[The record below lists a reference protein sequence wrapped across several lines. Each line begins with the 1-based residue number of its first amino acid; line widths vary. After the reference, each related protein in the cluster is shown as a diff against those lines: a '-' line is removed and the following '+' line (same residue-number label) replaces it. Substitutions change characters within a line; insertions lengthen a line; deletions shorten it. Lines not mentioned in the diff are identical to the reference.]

1 MDLAEQKIKN
11 AMNSC
16 QRALDNLQQGNK
28 RLTVGDLDYAKEYIL
43 ASIHILIAEITDEEG
58 KF

>member
-43 ASIHILIAEITDEEG
+43 ASIHILIAEIKDEEG